1 MNKAIATVFLLII
14 LSVIFGLIY
23 LLVTK
28 GGDASITSGG
38 IWDISAINTDNNTEF
53 SKCNAP
59 SSPSVV
65 DPVTTPVDTVTT
77 PVDPVT
83 TQPPI
88 NQTIEY
94 NPPPR
99 AVITFQ
105 EPEKC
110 VKDEVIDSSG
120 NIDSSGCSQG
130 CISEDSILENSAC
143 PNLDDYIRRSQLQ
156 PHTFIRNNPYYVKG
170 IVESSKKNETDK
182 KSGNYPECPKCPTFN
197 NPASEIPSMYNSNTK
212 LEEWIPAVG
221 PDCDM

>member
-65 DPVTTPVDTVTT
+65 DPVTTPVD
-77 PVDPVT
+77 PVT

-88 NQTIEY
+88 NPTIEY

-105 EPEKC
+105 EPEKLSL
-110 VKDEVIDSSG
+110 IH
-120 NIDSSGCSQG
+120 I
-130 CISEDSILENSAC
+130 
-143 PNLDDYIRRSQLQ
+143 
-156 PHTFIRNNPYYVKG
+156 
-170 IVESSKKNETDK
+170 
-182 KSGNYPECPKCPTFN
+182 
-197 NPASEIPSMYNSNTK
+197 
-212 LEEWIPAVG
+212 
-221 PDCDM
+221 